1 LRGMHRVRAKPRR
14 RRCGCW
20 VPAPSFPKHWRRR
33 NCSSATGRCR
43 RRCIPSR
50 ASPSCGARRWALRGL
65 ARLGGKAEA
74 PWIRATTAFVRG
86 AGGCRERLR
95 EARWPISS
103 GPGYAIRMSRWGP
116 MGSGRSDTR
125 ERLRKFFEV
134 DRHSIT
140 VAALHAL
147 GVRAGRGDEALWDQ
161 GGIQGRLAEVNGNSS
176 WNNATGGFDPMWTL
190 TALAS
195 YSRIGYG

>member
-1 LRGMHRVRAKPRR
+1 MSERRGGGDFAGDAPGTREAAKAKVRLLGAGTILPEALAAAELLERD
-14 RRCGCW
+14 W
-20 VPAPSFPKHWRRR
+20 QVPAEVYSVTSFTELRREAMGASR
-33 NCSSATGRCR
+33 SGAAGRQGR
-43 RRCIPSR
+43 
-50 ASPSCGARRWALRGL
+50 GAVD
-65 ARLGGKAEA
+65 
-74 PWIRATTAFVRG
+74 RATTAFVRG

-147 GVRAGRGDEALWDQ
+147 GDARKGEAMKRY
-161 GGIQGRLAEVNGNSS
+161 GIK
-176 WNNATGGFDPMWTL
+176 GGFRG
-190 TALAS
+190 ALQ
-195 YSRIGYG
+195 R